1 MRNNETGE
9 FELVVGNRQLLSGFF
24 IVVLL
29 FAVAFAMGYVVGQN
43 TQRPAKL
50 ASERR
55 GRRAVRPTPAADS
68 RPQPAS
74 PARCRHRRAAGAG
87 TPRDSSRRRRGAAAD
102 YAAGASDRSPAAGR
116 EAAPQRRAR
125 RGHRGFVRTCRRDRI
140 WQVIAVKPEVAEA
153 MRQTLKD
160 KGFQVSLTP
169 GDEQS
174 HARAGGAV
182 QRHTVAGP
190 GQDGSGNCRLPARCG
205 TSVIDSLVQIRRSVA
220 ARRSVR
226 ACPSGRGG
234 ARRIS
239 NR

>member
-9 FELVVGNRQLLSGFF
+9 FELVVGNKQLLSGFF

-50 ASERR
+50 ADGS
-55 GRRAVRPTPAADS
+55 APSSTTTAADS

-74 PARCRHRRAAGAG
+74 PV
-87 TPRDSSRRRRGAAAD
+87 PPAAAPSTPD
-102 YAAGASDRSPAAGR
+102 TAATQPPPESASQPATQPAQATQPAEAEKPATAPVETGAVASSELPPGSY
-116 EAAPQRRAR
+116 
-125 RGHRGFVRTCRRDRI
+125 

-169 GDEQS
+169 GPSNLTRVLVGPYSDTPS
-174 HARAGGAV
+174 LGRAKTALE
-182 QRHTVAGP
+182 TAGFQP
-190 GQDGSGNCRLPARCG
+190 
-205 TSVIDSLVQIRRSVA
+205 
-220 ARRSVR
+220 VR
-226 ACPSGRGG
+226 FKRD
-234 ARRIS
+234 
-239 NR
+239 